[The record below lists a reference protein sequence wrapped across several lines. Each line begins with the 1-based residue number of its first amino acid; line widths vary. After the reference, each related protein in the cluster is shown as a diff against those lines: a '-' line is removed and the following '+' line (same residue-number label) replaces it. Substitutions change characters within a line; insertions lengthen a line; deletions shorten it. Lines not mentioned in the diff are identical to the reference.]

1 MLNGYAYCQ
10 MYFEQERPVDFI
22 FLNVNKAFGDLTGL
36 VDVIGKKVS
45 EAIPGIGESDPEF
58 LAMCGRV
65 ALTEIPERAEF
76 YVKSLKMWFSIAV
89 YSPLKE
95 YFVAIFDVI
104 NERKRAEEALRASEA
119 ALRQGQE
126 SYRNLARQLLTAQ
139 EAERKRLARE
149 LHDDL
154 SQRLA
159 GLAMEAEMLGQ
170 QMPPQGTGLV
180 ELKDMKDKL
189 VTLSIDVHS
198 LSRQLHPSILDD
210 LGLPDAIASE
220 CARFRRQD
228 SMTIDFRAENITKEI
243 PSDVAVCLYR
253 IVQEGLR
260 NISKH
265 AQATEVTISLVGR
278 NDSIILSIMDNGKGF
293 DPGQKSRVGL
303 GLDSMQE
310 RAYLIGGDFWVESQP
325 GIGTVIEVLAP
336 LS

>member
-1 MLNGYAYCQ
+1 
-10 MYFEQERPVDFI
+10 
-22 FLNVNKAFGDLTGL
+22 
-36 VDVIGKKVS
+36 
-45 EAIPGIGESDPEF
+45 
-58 LAMCGRV
+58 
-65 ALTEIPERAEF
+65 
-76 YVKSLKMWFSIAV
+76 
-89 YSPLKE
+89 
-95 YFVAIFDVI
+95 
-104 NERKRAEEALRASEA
+104 
-119 ALRQGQE
+119 
-126 SYRNLARQLLTAQ
+126 
-139 EAERKRLARE
+139 
-149 LHDDL
+149 
-154 SQRLA
+154 
-159 GLAMEAEMLGQ
+159 MEAEMLGQ
-170 QMPPQGTGLV
+170 QMSPQGAGAV

-228 SMTIDFRAENITKEI
+228 SMAIDFKVENITKEI
-243 PSDVAVCLYR
+243 PPDVAVCLYR

-278 NDSIILSIMDNGKGF
+278 NDSIILTIMDNGRGF
-293 DPGQKSRVGL
+293 DPGQKRQVGL

-325 GIGTVIEVLAP
+325 GQGTVIEVLAP